1 MLHSGGQAFL
11 SIAQNSWRFR
21 LFMLAKLPSAY
32 FSGVRVRSISADQ
45 ATVTVPYK
53 WFSQNP
59 FRSTYF
65 ACQAMAAEMS
75 TGLLAMMHV
84 HDRKPAI
91 SMLVV
96 GLEAS
101 FQKKATGITAFTC
114 TDGGTIARAVEE
126 AVATGESRQ
135 VKTES
140 TGYNE
145 SGEVV
150 AVFHITW
157 SFRAKKS

>member
-1 MLHSGGQAFL
+1 
-11 SIAQNSWRFR
+11 
-21 LFMLAKLPSAY
+21 MLAKLPSAY

-84 HDRKPAI
+84 HGRKPAV

-96 GLEAS
+96 GIEAS
-101 FQKKATGITAFTC
+101 FQKKATGLTAFTC
-114 TDGGTIARAVEE
+114 TDGAGLARTIED
-126 AVATGESRQ
+126 AVASGEGRQ
-135 VKTES
+135 FRAES
-140 TGYNE
+140 TGYSE

-150 AVFHITW
+150 AVFHVTW
-157 SFRAKKS
+157 SFRAKRS